1 MKKENEVEIGEW
13 NRLVKDAYNS
23 LEFLVTMHYLRKH
36 LPETGKILDAGGG
49 PGRYALELCR
59 SGYDVVLLDIDP
71 TYTTFAE
78 ERITLEPKH
87 VSSRLIASIVGD
99 IRDLSRFNANDFDAV
114 LCLGGPLTHISNET
128 ERTQATSE
136 LVRVAKSGAIVCIA
150 VVGYLAMLRTVLSR
164 FSYELITPPYSE
176 LIKEGKGNNLVG
188 DSLWHFF
195 RASEL
200 QQLAE
205 LCGLTTLEM
214 VGCEGLSTGLP
225 EATNTVA
232 EDPAKWERWVEL
244 VWKRQ
249 QNPLLWI
256 WLRISYTLVRRT
268 NLHLF
273 LFWNTNINLFSSICS
288 VSSKARCFSIIYLAK
303 ATVQKTHGAA

>member
-1 MKKENEVEIGEW
+1 MKKENEVETGEW

-59 SGYDVVLLDIDP
+59 YGYDVVLLDIDP
-71 TYTTFAE
+71 TYTAFAE
-78 ERITLEPKH
+78 EKIRLEPKH
-87 VSSRLIASIVGD
+87 VSSRLVASVVGD
-99 IRDLSRFNANDFDAV
+99 IRDLSRFSTNDFDAV
-114 LCLGGPLTHISNET
+114 LCLGGPLTCISNET
-128 ERTQATSE
+128 ERIQATAE
-136 LVRVAKSGAIVCIA
+136 LVRVAKPGAIVGIA

-164 FSYELITPPYSE
+164 ASQELITPRYWE
-176 LIKEGKGNNLVG
+176 LIKEGKGNNLYQ

-205 LCGLTTLEM
+205 SCGLITLEM
-214 VGCEGLSTGLP
+214 VGCEGLSTGLS

-244 VWKRQ
+244 V
-249 QNPLLWI
+249 LE
-256 WLRISYTLVRRT
+256 T
-268 NLHLF
+268 
-273 LFWNTNINLFSSICS
+273 
-288 VSSKARCFSIIYLAK
+288 
-303 ATVQKTHGAA
+303 ATEPAIVDMAGHILYIGRVG

>member
-1 MKKENEVEIGEW
+1 MQRKNAVEMGEW

-36 LPETGKILDAGGG
+36 LPETGRILDAGGG

-59 SGYDVVLLDIDP
+59 AGYDVVLMDIDP
-71 TYTTFAE
+71 AYTAFAE
-78 ERITLEPKH
+78 EKIELEPKS
-87 VSSRLIASIVGD
+87 VSSRLIGTVVGD
-99 IRDLSRFNANDFDAV
+99 IRDLSGFSTNAFDAV
-114 LCLGGPLTHISNET
+114 LCLGGPLTHISDET

-136 LVRVAKSGAIVCIA
+136 LIRVAKPGAIVCIA

-164 FSYELITPPYSE
+164 HSQELIMPRYWE

-205 LCGLTTLEM
+205 SCGLITREM

-244 VWKRQ
+244 VLETATEPAIVDMAAHILYIGEVKD
-249 QNPLLWI
+249 
-256 WLRISYTLVRRT
+256 
-268 NLHLF
+268 LF
-273 LFWNTNINLFSSICS
+273 
-288 VSSKARCFSIIYLAK
+288 
-303 ATVQKTHGAA
+303 

>member
-1 MKKENEVEIGEW
+1 MKKEKEVETGEW

-23 LEFLVTMHYLRKH
+23 LEFLVTLHYLRKH
-36 LPETGKILDAGGG
+36 LPESGRILDAGGG

-59 SGYDVVLLDIDP
+59 AGYDVVLLDIDP
-71 TYTTFAE
+71 TYTAFAE
-78 ERITLEPKH
+78 EKIELEPKS
-87 VSSRLIASIVGD
+87 VSDRLVASVVGD
-99 IRDLSRFNANDFDAV
+99 IRDLSRFNTNDFDAV
-114 LCLGGPLTHISNET
+114 LCLGGPLTHISDET
-128 ERTQATSE
+128 ERIQATSE
-136 LVRVAKSGAIVCIA
+136 LVRVAKPGAIVCIA

-205 LCGLTTLEM
+205 SCGLTTLEM
-214 VGCEGLSTGLP
+214 VGCEGLSTGLF

-244 VWKRQ
+244 VLETASE
-249 QNPLLWI
+249 PAI
-256 WLRISYTLVRRT
+256 VDM
-268 NLHLF
+268 
-273 LFWNTNINLFSSICS
+273 
-288 VSSKARCFSIIYLAK
+288 
-303 ATVQKTHGAA
+303 AAHILYIGRVG

>member
-1 MKKENEVEIGEW
+1 MHEKNEVETGEW

-23 LEFLVTMHYLRKH
+23 LELLVTMHYLRKH
-36 LPETGKILDAGGG
+36 LPETGRILDAGGG

-59 SGYDVVLLDIDP
+59 AGYDVVLLDIDP
-71 TYTTFAE
+71 AYITFAE
-78 ERITLEPKH
+78 EKITLEPES
-87 VSSRLIASIVGD
+87 VSDRLIASVVGD
-99 IRDLSRFNANDFDAV
+99 VRDLSRFSTNDFDAV
-114 LCLGGPLTHISNET
+114 LCLGGPLTHISNER

-164 FSYELITPPYSE
+164 VSYELITPPYSE

-188 DSLWHFF
+188 GSLWHFF

-200 QQLAE
+200 RQLAE

-214 VGCEGLSTGLP
+214 VGCEGLSTGLST
-225 EATNTVA
+225 ATNTVA

-244 VWKRQ
+244 V
-249 QNPLLWI
+249 LE
-256 WLRISYTLVRRT
+256 T
-268 NLHLF
+268 
-273 LFWNTNINLFSSICS
+273 
-288 VSSKARCFSIIYLAK
+288 
-303 ATVQKTHGAA
+303 ATEPAIVDMAAHILYIGRVG

>member
-1 MKKENEVEIGEW
+1 MQVETGEW

-36 LPETGKILDAGGG
+36 LPETGRILDAGGG

-59 SGYDVVLLDIDP
+59 AGYDVVLLDIDP
-71 TYTTFAE
+71 AYITFAKE
-78 ERITLEPKH
+78 KITLEPKS
-87 VSSRLIASIVGD
+87 VSERLIASVVGD
-99 IRDLSRFNANDFDAV
+99 VRDLSRFSTNDFDAV
-114 LCLGGPLTHISNET
+114 LCLGGPLTYISDET
-128 ERTQATSE
+128 ERMQATSE
-136 LVRVAKSGAIVCIA
+136 LVRVAKPGAIVCIA

-164 FSYELITPPYSE
+164 VSHELVTPQYWE

-188 DSLWHFF
+188 GNLWHFF

-205 LCGLTTLEM
+205 SCGLTTLEM

-232 EDPAKWERWVEL
+232 EAPAQWERWVEL
-244 VWKRQ
+244 V
-249 QNPLLWI
+249 LE
-256 WLRISYTLVRRT
+256 
-268 NLHLF
+268 
-273 LFWNTNINLFSSICS
+273 
-288 VSSKARCFSIIYLAK
+288 
-303 ATVQKTHGAA
+303 TVTEPAIVDMAAHILYIGRVG